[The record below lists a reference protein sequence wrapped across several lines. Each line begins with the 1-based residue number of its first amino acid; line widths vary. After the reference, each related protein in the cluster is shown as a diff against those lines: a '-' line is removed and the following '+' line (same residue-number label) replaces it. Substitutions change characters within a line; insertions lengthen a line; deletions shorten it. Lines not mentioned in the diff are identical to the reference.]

1 MLSTDPNDWL
11 LDKITHDL
19 VIVDGDF
26 AFSSGGD
33 GVAQDIKIAVKMVM
47 GEWFA
52 DLADGIPYW
61 ERVGVPASQALLGSK
76 FNKARYEQVFRARI
90 IKIPGVDTVDEVVA
104 SFDSS
109 TRTSTV
115 AWSVTTIF
123 DDTITGSI
131 TQ

>member
-11 LDKITHDL
+11 LDKVTHDL
-19 VIVDGDF
+19 VIVNGDF

-33 GVAQDIKIAVKMVM
+33 GIAQDIKIAVKMIM
-47 GEWFA
+47 AEWFA
-52 DLADGIPYW
+52 DILDGIPYW
-61 ERVGVPASQALLGSK
+61 ERVGVPSSLALLGSK
-76 FNKARYEQVFRARI
+76 FNKARFEQVFRGRI

-109 TRTSTV
+109 TRTATV

-123 DDTITGSI
+123 GDTTTGNI